1 MPVDRID
8 HVNIRTSDIAATAA
22 FFRDVLGL
30 RVADS
35 PRLDPARFQW
45 VYAADGAAMVHITI
59 DPAAPPS
66 GTAGPTGGLDHAAF
80 VCSDL
85 PAMRARLDSLGT
97 EYRVLER
104 GDGTLTQLFL
114 TEPNGVLLELN
125 FPA

>member
-1 MPVDRID
+1 MPIDRID

-30 RVADS
+30 RVGDP

-45 VYAADGAAMVHITI
+45 VYAPDGAAVVHVTI
-59 DPAAPPS
+59 DPEAPPP
-66 GTAGPTGGLDHAAF
+66 GAAGSTGGLDHAAF
-80 VCSDL
+80 LCSDL
-85 PAMRARLDSLGT
+85 AEMQARLDRAGAT
-97 EYRVLER
+97 YETKGRP
-104 GDGTLTQLFL
+104 DGTLTQLFV

>member
-8 HVNIRTSDIAATAA
+8 HVNIRTSDVAVTAA

-30 RVADS
+30 EVRDP

-45 VYAADGAAMVHITI
+45 VFTADGAAIVHITI
-59 DPAAPPS
+59 DPAAPAP

-80 VCSDL
+80 LCSDL
-85 PAMRARLDSLGT
+85 AAMRGRLDRLGID
-97 EYRVLER
+97 YAVNARS
-104 GDGTLTQLFL
+104 DGTLTQLFL